1 MGEVV
6 VFSLIKLIH
15 WRGLVAVE
23 GVSLVTAFVIAEL
36 FYKFHS
42 FALETL
48 AFLATWLVIAV
59 VLSLILPAS
68 LQPKP
73 ISEGK

>member
-1 MGEVV
+1 M
-6 VFSLIKLIH
+6 FSLIKFMH

-23 GVSLVTAFVIAEL
+23 GVSLVAAFVIAEL

-48 AFLATWLVIAV
+48 AFLATWVVIAL

-73 ISEGK
+73 NSVGK

>member
-1 MGEVV
+1 M
-6 VFSLIKLIH
+6 FSLIKLIH
-15 WRGLVAVE
+15 WRGLLAVE
-23 GVSLVTAFVIAEL
+23 GVSLVSAFVVAEL

-48 AFLATWLVIAV
+48 AFLATWAVIAV
-59 VLSLILPAS
+59 VLSAILPAS

-73 ISEGK
+73 ISGGK